1 MKLCKIEFFYIS
13 GVFFLV
19 FCLHLIAFGLGLYGG
34 DVMGAVCWKLLFYED
49 SLLTMVFVL
58 EFWFI
63 CSDFNG

>member
-1 MKLCKIEFFYIS
+1 M
-13 GVFFLV
+13 
-19 FCLHLIAFGLGLYGG
+19 FCLHLIAFGFGLYGG

-63 CSDFNG
+63 CSDFIGWPLS